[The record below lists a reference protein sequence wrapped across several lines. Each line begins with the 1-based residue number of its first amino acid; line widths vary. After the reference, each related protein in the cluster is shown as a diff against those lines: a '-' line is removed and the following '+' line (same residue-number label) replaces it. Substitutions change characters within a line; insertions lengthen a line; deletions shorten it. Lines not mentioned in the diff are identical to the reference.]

1 MTYLLGRIPRFCAVF
16 VLATFASFC
25 LLNLVPGD
33 IIDIL
38 LGEFGGGDVG
48 RAARRQL
55 EQQMGLD
62 QPIMVRYAL
71 WLGHTLSG
79 DFGRSAFT
87 TQPVAE
93 ALMQRLPATL
103 ELVILSQLISI
114 VIAVPLAV
122 VSAYRPERPVDR
134 VISFINFILL
144 SLPPFVTGVVLLFV
158 FAVTLKLLPAAGYVP
173 IREDV
178 WANLRGYIL
187 PATTVAVLEL
197 SVLIRVL
204 RSDMITV
211 LQEDYIAFARAK
223 GLSAPYI
230 LFRHA
235 LRPSCFN
242 MLTVIGLQVGNIISA
257 SVITEQL
264 FSIPGLGTLLIQSVQ
279 SKDEAVVQGVVTVMV
294 ILSVV
299 VNLLIDA
306 IYAIV
311 DPRVAR
317 RA

>member
-1 MTYLLGRIPRFCAVF
+1 V
-16 VLATFASFC
+16 
-25 LLNLVPGD
+25 
-33 IIDIL
+33 
-38 LGEFGGGDVG
+38 
-48 RAARRQL
+48 
-55 EQQMGLD
+55 
-62 QPIMVRYAL
+62 
-71 WLGHTLSG
+71 LSG

-93 ALMQRLPATL
+93 ALLQRLPATL
-103 ELVILSQLISI
+103 ELVILSQFIAI
-114 VIAVPLAV
+114 AIAVPLGV
-122 VSAYRPERPVDR
+122 MSAYRPDRPIDR
-134 VISFINFILL
+134 IVSFANFILL
-144 SLPPFVTGVVLLFV
+144 SLPPFVTGVVLLFL
-158 FAVTLKLLPAAGYVP
+158 FAVTLQWLPAAGYVP
-173 IREDV
+173 IRENA

-187 PATTVAVLEL
+187 PASTVAVLEL
-197 SVLIRVL
+197 SVLVRVL

-235 LRPSCFN
+235 LRPACFN
-242 MLTVIGLQVGNIISA
+242 MLTVIGLQVGSIISA

-294 ILSVV
+294 VLSVL
-299 VNLLIDA
+299 VNLMIDA
-306 IYAIV
+306 IYAVV

-317 RA
+317 RS

>member
-1 MTYLLGRIPRFCAVF
+1 MAVF
-16 VLATFASFC
+16 LLATFASYC

-33 IIDIL
+33 IIDFL
-38 LGEFGGGDVG
+38 LGETGGGDPG

-62 QPIMVRYAL
+62 YPIIVRYL
-71 WLGHTLSG
+71 FWLGRLLSG
-79 DFGRSAFT
+79 DFGRSAFS

-93 ALMQRLPATL
+93 ALLQRMPATL
-103 ELVILSQLISI
+103 ELVILSQALAI
-114 VIAVPLAV
+114 VIAVPLGV
-122 VSAYRPERPVDR
+122 LSAYRPDRPLDR
-134 VISFINFILL
+134 IISFVNFILL

-158 FAVTLKLLPAAGYVP
+158 FAVSFRLLPAAGYVP
-173 IREDV
+173 IGEDV
-178 WANLRGYIL
+178 WLNLRGYIL
-187 PATTVAVLEL
+187 PASTVAVLEL

-223 GLSAPYI
+223 GLSASYI

-242 MLTVIGLQVGNIISA
+242 MLTVVGLQVGSIISA

-264 FSIPGLGTLLIQSVQ
+264 FSIPGLGTLLIQSVR
-279 SKDEAVVQGVVTVMV
+279 SHDEAVVQGVVTVMV
-294 ILSVV
+294 VLSVL
-299 VNLLIDA
+299 VNLIIDVL
-306 IYAIV
+306 YAIV

-317 RA
+317 QS